1 MANVALKGQIAIEQG
16 NVVLRAPVSDLM
28 ALVQTAETGAQGACH
43 LGGQRAQGGPDPFP
57 TLAHVRHLMEVHKAH
72 AVRRAVSDK
81 MVGNQLRSI
90 QRQVGLPRG
99 MAGGWDSRCE
109 ARLIRWITKVPF
121 AALQS
126 QVLAIAD
133 KPASDDEKDDNLD
146 VKSDGKD
153 EGESEGKDE
162 KEEEKLE
169 GKDDGESSSSD
180 SSSDDTDDSDDET
193 ELGDKDK
200 DDGESSSSDS
210 SSDDT
215 DDSDDETERGD
226 KDKPVSMITDEDV
239 MSHPV
244 YENLSVQFDEIY
256 EDYEQLKNESDS
268 KSMRIA
274 RLRQRNAVLKAQIV
288 ALKRRR
294 I

>member
-1 MANVALKGQIAIEQG
+1 MTNVALKGQIAIEQG

-200 DDGESSSSDS
+200 
-210 SSDDT
+210 
-215 DDSDDETERGD
+215 
-226 KDKPVSMITDEDV
+226 PVSMITDEDV